1 MSILALMFSFSGRI
15 GRAQYWLGYAI
26 QLALLAFG
34 YICLLYGEEYQN
46 ILALAASLLIFLPS
60 IWVGLSIMAKRY
72 HDRDKSAWW
81 ILICLIPIIGGIW
94 QLVELG
100 CLRGTEGSN
109 DYGPDPAHSFN
120 IAEDID
126 ALRRQAGHKTGT
138 LARPAAAVKA
148 QMRSPYADGRPVFGK
163 RV

>member
-1 MSILALMFSFSGRI
+1 
-15 GRAQYWLGYAI
+15 
-26 QLALLAFG
+26 
-34 YICLLYGEEYQN
+34 
-46 ILALAASLLIFLPS
+46 
-60 IWVGLSIMAKRY
+60 MAKRY

-81 ILICLIPIIGGIW
+81 ILICLLPIIGGIW
-94 QLVELG
+94 QLIELG

-120 IAEDID
+120 ITDDID
-126 ALRRQAGHKTGT
+126 ALRRQAGHKAGT
-138 LARPAAAVKA
+138 VARPAAAAKP